1 MFHISGLVFS
11 RCFAS
16 GTRSIYTNIIGNH
29 TTTLCTTPTKCTSQL
44 LESQDFRCV
53 LLLFWQHTTEQKNH
67 QNQKFKDTQRLIRLH
82 AQRLLISHLWV
93 NTTSDSIAYYF
104 VVFLAFYHFVLIA
117 FIRFPFSLMV
127 IVCFPKC
134 SRTGDTHTHT
144 HTWMPSSMFERVKNR
159 DDESATCLFNYL
171 HRPDLLKHRIAKRRI
186 FFTQMELKNRTE
198 QAIVFHLLYSLNTI
212 CVLCLIRGWFFGSS
226 THTPQCSTKTRHD
239 FFPVYCLRIYI
250 KTLSSYLDEYMTMWL
265 LNERL
270 RAHKCCWSWMTE
282 KTQCSKQLSK
292 IKQNI

>member
-1 MFHISGLVFS
+1 
-11 RCFAS
+11 
-16 GTRSIYTNIIGNH
+16 
-29 TTTLCTTPTKCTSQL
+29 
-44 LESQDFRCV
+44 
-53 LLLFWQHTTEQKNH
+53 
-67 QNQKFKDTQRLIRLH
+67 
-82 AQRLLISHLWV
+82 
-93 NTTSDSIAYYF
+93 
-104 VVFLAFYHFVLIA
+104 
-117 FIRFPFSLMV
+117 
-127 IVCFPKC
+127 
-134 SRTGDTHTHT
+134 
-144 HTWMPSSMFERVKNR
+144 MFERVKNR

-186 FFTQMELKNRTE
+186 FFTQMGLKNRTE
-198 QAIVFHLLYSLNTI
+198 PNRRLFFTFCIPWTQFVFFVSFADDSSVSCDSL
-212 CVLCLIRGWFFGSS
+212 VLR
-226 THTPQCSTKTRHD
+226 HTPQCSTKTRHD

>member
-1 MFHISGLVFS
+1 MAGDVSYFWSCVFS
-11 RCFAS
+11 LFCLRS
-16 GTRSIYTNIIGNH
+16 RSIYTNIIGNH

-144 HTWMPSSMFERVKNR
+144 LECLVRCSKGWRTEMTKARRACLIIYTGPIYWSTASLNAESSSHKWDWRTEPNRTGDCFSPFVFLEHNLCSLSHSRMILRWVVILWFFDTHTAMF
-159 DDESATCLFNYL
+159 DENETRFLSCLLLTYL
-171 HRPDLLKHRIAKRRI
+171 HKNIVILFGWIHDDVIA
-186 FFTQMELKNRTE
+186 
-198 QAIVFHLLYSLNTI
+198 
-212 CVLCLIRGWFFGSS
+212 
-226 THTPQCSTKTRHD
+226 
-239 FFPVYCLRIYI
+239 
-250 KTLSSYLDEYMTMWL
+250 
-265 LNERL
+265 
-270 RAHKCCWSWMTE
+270 
-282 KTQCSKQLSK
+282 
-292 IKQNI
+292 

>member
-1 MFHISGLVFS
+1 MAGDVSYFWSCVFS
-11 RCFAS
+11 LFCLRS
-16 GTRSIYTNIIGNH
+16 RSIYTNIIGNH
-29 TTTLCTTPTKCTSQL
+29 TTALCTTPTKCTSQL
-44 LESQDFRCV
+44 LESQDFWCV
-53 LLLFWQHTTEQKNH
+53 LLLFWQHTAEQKNH

-144 HTWMPSSMFERVKNR
+144 YTWMPSSMFERVKNR

-186 FFTQMELKNRTE
+186 FFTQMGLKNRTE
-198 QAIVFHLLYSLNTI
+198 PNRRLFFTFCIPWTQFVFFVSFADDSSVSCDSLVLRHTHRNVRRKRDTI
-212 CVLCLIRGWFFGSS
+212 SFLFIAYVF
-226 THTPQCSTKTRHD
+226 T
-239 FFPVYCLRIYI
+239 
-250 KTLSSYLDEYMTMWL
+250 
-265 LNERL
+265 
-270 RAHKCCWSWMTE
+270 
-282 KTQCSKQLSK
+282 
-292 IKQNI
+292 

>member
-1 MFHISGLVFS
+1 MAGDVSYFWSCVFS
-11 RCFAS
+11 LFCLRS
-16 GTRSIYTNIIGNH
+16 RSIYTNIIGNH

-134 SRTGDTHTHT
+134 SRTGDTHAHT
-144 HTWMPSSMFERVKNR
+144 LECLVLDVRKGEEQRWRKR
-159 DDESATCLFNYL
+159 D
-171 HRPDLLKHRIAKRRI
+171 
-186 FFTQMELKNRTE
+186 
-198 QAIVFHLLYSLNTI
+198 V
-212 CVLCLIRGWFFGSS
+212 
-226 THTPQCSTKTRHD
+226 
-239 FFPVYCLRIYI
+239 PV
-250 KTLSSYLDEYMTMWL
+250 
-265 LNERL
+265 
-270 RAHKCCWSWMTE
+270 
-282 KTQCSKQLSK
+282 
-292 IKQNI
+292 

>member
-1 MFHISGLVFS
+1 MAGDVSYFWSCVFS
-11 RCFAS
+11 LFCLRS
-16 GTRSIYTNIIGNH
+16 RSIYTNIIGNH

-144 HTWMPSSMFERVKNR
+144 LECLVRCSKGWRTEMTKARRACLIIYTGPIYWSTASLNAESSSHKWDWRTEPNR
-159 DDESATCLFNYL
+159 RL
-171 HRPDLLKHRIAKRRI
+171 
-186 FFTQMELKNRTE
+186 FFTFCIPWTQF
-198 QAIVFHLLYSLNTI
+198 VFFVSFADDSSVSCDSLVLRHTHRNVRRKRDTI
-212 CVLCLIRGWFFGSS
+212 SFLFIAYVF
-226 THTPQCSTKTRHD
+226 T
-239 FFPVYCLRIYI
+239 
-250 KTLSSYLDEYMTMWL
+250 
-265 LNERL
+265 
-270 RAHKCCWSWMTE
+270 
-282 KTQCSKQLSK
+282 
-292 IKQNI
+292 